1 MHHYDMQMS
10 NKGISLTLL
19 FIGVVSFFV
28 FSLPV
33 FVQAAPGDAD
43 AMCNPVDVRC
53 PCGTRMTSDG
63 CKGGANMHQCACFET
78 VNGGKIAGKCGAPNK
93 CLGMTFQSDVAS
105 GGMDAGALS
114 QLSQLV
120 QQLMG
125 AMKGGGG
132 GGGGGMP
139 PTDSGATGCTTYYQ
153 VTVPSSDPCAI
164 YNPSGVLDAAGGSG
178 GSSGVAD
185 GLLDAL
191 GGSGSQNPS
200 NVSDKLLDTTK
211 NTTGGTQTNTATKT
225 PAATTNA
232 SSSVKAAAPG
242 LSGDVRIGSAGATI
256 IANLRQGMSEVAGFF
271 GGSTGG
277 ASQALS
283 AAGKLCASRPWA
295 GSFVSNVIPTSF
307 FDGLCEWRGYQAGV
321 AMPTNTSK
329 TSTITPT
336 SGSTASQQQ
345 GISLQPSASNVP
357 PEVDIWAEPA
367 SVRLGTRTYIFWN
380 ARGVASCKG
389 SGPSFSQNTL
399 SGGASTVPITG
410 PTTFTIECL
419 STASTT
425 IKDSVTVQIAI

>member
-1 MHHYDMQMS
+1 MQMS

-19 FIGVVSFFV
+19 FIGVASILA
-28 FSLPV
+28 FSVPV
-33 FVQAAPGDAD
+33 FVHAAPGDAD

-63 CKGGANMHQCACFET
+63 CKGGANMHQCPCFET

-105 GGMDAGALS
+105 GGMGAESLGM
-114 QLSQLV
+114 LKGIV
-120 QQLMG
+120 DQLMQ

-132 GGGGGMP
+132 GGGGAPP
-139 PTDSGATGCTTYYQ
+139 PTDPGVTGCTSYYQ

-164 YNPSGVLDAAGGSG
+164 YNPSGVLDAAGGP
-178 GSSGVAD
+178 SGVAD

-191 GGSGSQNPS
+191 GGSSQTPS
-200 NVSDKLLDTTK
+200 NVSDKLIDTTK
-211 NTTGGTQTNTATKT
+211 NTTGGSAQATTSTKNTNTT
-225 PAATTNA
+225 
-232 SSSVKAAAPG
+232 SSSTKSAAQG
-242 LSGDVRIGSAGATI
+242 LSGDVRIGTAGATI
-256 IANLRQGMSEVAGFF
+256 VANLRQGLSEVAGFF

-283 AAGKLCASRPWA
+283 AAGRLCASRPWA
-295 GSFVSNVIPTSF
+295 GSFISNAIPTSF
-307 FDGLCEWRGYQAGV
+307 FDGLCEWRGYQAGL

-329 TSTITPT
+329 TSTITST
-336 SGSTASQQQ
+336 SGSTVTQKP
-345 GISLQPSASNVP
+345 GVSLQPSTSDVP

-419 STASTT
+419 VSASTT
-425 IKDSVTVQIAI
+425 VKDSVTVQIAI

>member
-1 MHHYDMQMS
+1 MFM
-10 NKGISLTLL
+10 
-19 FIGVVSFFV
+19 
-28 FSLPV
+28 
-33 FVQAAPGDAD
+33 
-43 AMCNPVDVRC
+43 C
-53 PCGTRMTSDG
+53 PC
-63 CKGGANMHQCACFET
+63 QET
-78 VNGGKIAGKCGAPNK
+78 VNGKLIKGVCMAQNK
-93 CLGMTFQSDVAS
+93 CEGQQGEGLDSSAMGM
-105 GGMDAGALS
+105 LS
-114 QLSQLV
+114 QLLQQAM
-120 QQLMG
+120 QQL
-125 AMKGGGG
+125 MKGGGG
-132 GGGGGMP
+132 GGGAGEMP
-139 PTDSGATGCTTYYQ
+139 TSTYGGATGCTSYYQ

-164 YNPSGVLDAAGGSG
+164 YNPTGVIDAAGGT

-185 GLLDAL
+185 SLLDAL
-191 GGSGSQNPS
+191 GGSSQTPS

-211 NTTGGTQTNTATKT
+211 NTTSSGTTQAATTTQTTAT
-225 PAATTNA
+225 PAANA

-283 AAGKLCASRPWA
+283 AAGRLCASRPWA

-307 FDGLCEWRGYQAGV
+307 FDGLCEWRGYQAGI
-321 AMPTNTSK
+321 AMPTDTSK

-336 SGSTASQQQ
+336 SGSTATQKPGASF
-345 GISLQPSASNVP
+345 QPTASDVP

-380 ARGVASCKG
+380 ARGVISCKG
-389 SGPSFSQNTL
+389 AGPSFSQSTL

-419 STASTT
+419 TTASTSV
-425 IKDSVTVQIAI
+425 KDSVTVQIAI

>member
-19 FIGVVSFFV
+19 FIGAGVGSVL
-28 FSLPV
+28 SLPL
-33 FVQAAPGDAD
+33 FAYAQPGAAN
-43 AMCNPVDVRC
+43 AMCTPVRQE
-53 PCGTRMTSDG
+53 CGCGMIMTSDG
-63 CKGGANMHQCACFET
+63 CKGGSNMYMCPCQET
-78 VNGGKIAGKCGAPNK
+78 VNGKLIKGICMAQNK
-93 CLGMTFQSDVAS
+93 CEGQQGEGLDSGAMGM
-105 GGMDAGALS
+105 LS
-114 QLSQLV
+114 QLLQQAM
-120 QQLMG
+120 QQL
-125 AMKGGGG
+125 MKGGGG
-132 GGGGGMP
+132 GGGAGEMPTTTYGG
-139 PTDSGATGCTTYYQ
+139 TGCVTYYQ

-164 YNPSGVLDAAGGSG
+164 YNPSPILPGTTG
-178 GSSGVAD
+178 GSSVAD

-191 GGSGSQNPS
+191 GGSSSQTPS
-200 NVSDKLLDTTK
+200 NVSDKLIDATK
-211 NTTGGTQTNTATKT
+211 NTTPTGTQTTTTTKT
-225 PAATTNA
+225 NTTTNA
-232 SSSVKAAAPG
+232 SSTVKAAAPG

-283 AAGKLCASRPWA
+283 AAGRLCASRPWA

-307 FDGLCEWRGYQAGV
+307 FDGLCEWRGYQAGM

-336 SGSTASQQQ
+336 SGSTASQTS
-345 GISLQPSASNVP
+345 GNSFQPSASNVP

-419 STASTT
+419 TTASTT
-425 IKDSVTVQIAI
+425 VQDSVTVQIAI

>member
-1 MHHYDMQMS
+1 
-10 NKGISLTLL
+10 
-19 FIGVVSFFV
+19 
-28 FSLPV
+28 
-33 FVQAAPGDAD
+33 
-43 AMCNPVDVRC
+43 
-53 PCGTRMTSDG
+53 
-63 CKGGANMHQCACFET
+63 
-78 VNGGKIAGKCGAPNK
+78 
-93 CLGMTFQSDVAS
+93 
-105 GGMDAGALS
+105 
-114 QLSQLV
+114 
-120 QQLMG
+120 
-125 AMKGGGG
+125 
-132 GGGGGMP
+132 MP
-139 PTDSGATGCTTYYQ
+139 PTDPNATACTSYYQ

-185 GLLDAL
+185 SLLDAL
-191 GGSGSQNPS
+191 GGSGSNTS

-211 NTTGGTQTNTATKT
+211 NTTGGSSQATTTTKT
-225 PAATTNA
+225 TTNTNA

-283 AAGKLCASRPWA
+283 AAGRLCASRPWA

-307 FDGLCEWRGYQAGV
+307 FDGLCEWRGYQAGM

-336 SGSTASQQQ
+336 SGSTASQTS
-345 GISLQPSASNVP
+345 GNSFQPSASNVP

-419 STASTT
+419 TTASTT
-425 IKDSVTVQIAI
+425 VQDSVTVQIAI

>member
-10 NKGISLTLL
+10 YKGFSLVLL
-19 FIGVVSFFV
+19 FIGILTFV
-28 FSLPV
+28 TISLPM
-33 FVQAAPGDAD
+33 FVSAQPGAAN
-43 AMCNPVDVRC
+43 AMCTPVRQE
-53 PCGTRMTSDG
+53 CGCGMIMTSDG
-63 CKGGANMHQCACFET
+63 CKGGSNMFMCPCQET
-78 VNGGKIAGKCGAPNK
+78 VNGKLIKGVCMAQNK
-93 CLGMTFQSDVAS
+93 CEGQQGEGLDSSAMGM
-105 GGMDAGALS
+105 LS
-114 QLSQLV
+114 QILQQAM
-120 QQLMG
+120 QQLMKG
-125 AMKGGGG
+125 GGGG

-139 PTDSGATGCTTYYQ
+139 PTDPNATGCTSYYQ

-164 YNPSGVLDAAGGSG
+164 YNPSGVLDAAGGT

-191 GGSGSQNPS
+191 GGSGGNTS

-211 NTTGGTQTNTATKT
+211 NTTGTSQTTTTTKT
-225 PAATTNA
+225 TTNTNA

-336 SGSTASQQQ
+336 SGSSAPQQQ

-389 SGPSFSQNTL
+389 TGPSFSQNTL

>member
-1 MHHYDMQMS
+1 
-10 NKGISLTLL
+10 
-19 FIGVVSFFV
+19 
-28 FSLPV
+28 
-33 FVQAAPGDAD
+33 
-43 AMCNPVDVRC
+43 
-53 PCGTRMTSDG
+53 
-63 CKGGANMHQCACFET
+63 MHQCVCFET
-78 VNGGKIAGKCGAPNK
+78 VNGGRIAGKCGALHK
-93 CLGMTFQSDVAS
+93 CEGMTFQSDVAS

-114 QLSQLV
+114 ALSQLV

-139 PTDSGATGCTTYYQ
+139 PTDPNATGCTTYYQ

-164 YNPSGVLDAAGGSG
+164 YNPSPILPGTTG
-178 GSSGVAD
+178 GSSVAD

-191 GGSGSQNPS
+191 GGSSSQTPS
-200 NVSDKLLDTTK
+200 NVSDKLLDVTK
-211 NTTGGTQTNTATKT
+211 NTPSGTQAPTSTNTNTQAPAT
-225 PAATTNA
+225 ANS

-283 AAGKLCASRPWA
+283 AAGRLCASRPWA

-329 TSTITPT
+329 TSAITPT
-336 SGSTASQQQ
+336 SGSTASQTS
-345 GISLQPSASNVP
+345 GNSFQPNASNVP

-419 STASTT
+419 TTASTT
-425 IKDSVTVQIAI
+425 VQDSVTVQIAI

>member
-1 MHHYDMQMS
+1 
-10 NKGISLTLL
+10 
-19 FIGVVSFFV
+19 
-28 FSLPV
+28 
-33 FVQAAPGDAD
+33 
-43 AMCNPVDVRC
+43 
-53 PCGTRMTSDG
+53 
-63 CKGGANMHQCACFET
+63 
-78 VNGGKIAGKCGAPNK
+78 
-93 CLGMTFQSDVAS
+93 MTFQSDVAS
-105 GGMDAGALS
+105 GGMGAESLGM
-114 QLSQLV
+114 LKGIV
-120 QQLMG
+120 DQLMG
-125 AMKGGGG
+125 AMKGGG